1 MCTDKLVVRLNVRV
15 RRRNDWMGQGVTL
28 CGNIEDV
35 MFIRHV
41 VWEIV
46 ILATFTQC
54 PVNVQHLCYLN

>member
-1 MCTDKLVVRLNVRV
+1 MCTNKLVVGLNVRV
-15 RRRNDWMGQGVTL
+15 RRRKDWMGGGMTL
-28 CGNIEDV
+28 FANIEGV